1 MCLKYC
7 GIAANS
13 VDPDQMPCSA
23 VSELGLHC
31 KGLSV
36 PKLRVI
42 TIRCPNIL
50 VKYGSDDLAFYV
62 SFNIV
67 LT

>member
-7 GIAANS
+7 CIAANS

-23 VSELGLHC
+23 VSDLGLQC

-36 PKLRVI
+36 PVLRVI
-42 TIRCPNIL
+42 MIRCLNIL
-50 VKYGSDDLAFYV
+50 VKYGSDDLVFYV

-67 LT
+67 